1 MTEAENSMP
10 KQRGFQK
17 GKSGNP
23 AGKPPG
29 TRNKMTLLAEAL
41 LDNEAEALARV
52 AIDRALEGDPQA
64 LRLCLDRIVPPR
76 KDRPISFAMP
86 KIESASD
93 AAGAMAAILAAVADG
108 SITAG
113 EAEGVTRLVETYVK
127 VLEASEFEDRLTAL
141 EAKEQGGDKT
151 PYR

>member
-1 MTEAENSMP
+1 
-10 KQRGFQK
+10 
-17 GKSGNP
+17 
-23 AGKPPG
+23 
-29 TRNKMTLLAEAL
+29 MTLLAEAL

-76 KDRPISFAMP
+76 NDRPISFAMP
-86 KIESASD
+86 KIGSAKD

-108 SITAG
+108 SITSG

-141 EAKEQGGDKT
+141 EAKEQGSAKT
-151 PYR
+151 HHS